1 MLCKQVTIPCNQNSM
16 EQKYILFLLSVQS
29 NLLCKLN
36 PTIETTLNIMFHG
49 CLQSVHYFQGLAS
62 IQSLSQTQ
70 NVASSLKDTSKA
82 EILCYCF
89 DSVLD
94 YAHIVYPEHIFS
106 PLKKYPVL
114 YRLRIIL
121 EICYCFIKGRLNS
134 CIRSD

>member
-1 MLCKQVTIPCNQNSM
+1 M
-16 EQKYILFLLSVQS
+16 
-29 NLLCKLN
+29 CKLN
-36 PTIETTLNIMFHG
+36 PTIETTLNKMFHG

-106 PLKKYPVL
+106 PLKKYLVL

-121 EICYCFIKGRLNS
+121 EICYCFVKGRLNS
-134 CIRSD
+134 CIRADWWFSSVKPLNFKITTYEERKWPFFSYLSM